1 VKQTQMTH
9 DDRLAAPCRSG
20 SRADIEPAARSDR
33 QVGAATRGRFKPS
46 AERRADSLD
55 VAAQPAMCW
64 IGIQPW
70 VPEQ

>member
-1 VKQTQMTH
+1 MPVVYT
-9 DDRLAAPCRSG
+9 AANQSL
-20 SRADIEPAARSDR
+20 
-33 QVGAATRGRFKPS
+33 
-46 AERRADSLD
+46 AERRADVLD